1 MSQIKVDTEKLASIR
16 ATIQQQEQRMLHVS
30 NSIQRIASEM
40 NLDVSTAGEINE
52 CLSHL
57 KAKSATQN
65 AQLGDLASL
74 LTRVSDTFSQ
84 ADKAVAQEAKGAN
97 YLMENAVFLS
107 KSKGSSISL
116 LQNQFRLL
124 TPLFGMVVTG
134 VSTVPL
140 AMSWLSSFIKKVSE
154 AGNSNTSNLI
164 PPENTITECVGD
176 GCTVPDPTPVPT
188 PAPPVYPYSKA
199 DADSKKRV
207 ADLSTSYYSDGYM
220 KPNASGYKYQC
231 TSYVYCRVREKYGL
245 GALTGSNYG
254 KDVASTFKS
263 WANKSSLVDSDGSH
277 YRLISGRDGQYKVK
291 AYTGDGGS
299 KIISDSWV
307 SFSRRSNKAGHVV
320 YVESV
325 QIENGTKYV
334 YYSEGGTGYHNA
346 GTDGVIKRLPFDA
359 FMHQSDYT
367 YTGCVTFE
375 KA

>member
-1 MSQIKVDTEKLASIR
+1 MSQIKIDTEKLAAIR
-16 ATIQQQEQRMLHVS
+16 TTIQQQEQRMQSVS
-30 NSIQRIASEM
+30 NSIQRIAGEM
-40 NLDVSTAGEINE
+40 DLEVSTSREINE
-52 CLSHL
+52 RLSDL
-57 KAKSATQN
+57 KAKTSTQN
-65 AQLGDLASL
+65 ARLGDLAQILSK
-74 LTRVSDTFSQ
+74 VSDTFSQ
-84 ADKAVAQEAKGAN
+84 TDKTIAQEARGTN

-107 KSKGSSISL
+107 KSKGASISL

-124 TPLFGMVVTG
+124 TPLFGMTVAG
-134 VSTVPL
+134 VSTIPL
-140 AMSWLSSFIKKVSE
+140 AMNWLNSFIKKVSE
-154 AGNSNTSNLI
+154 TASSNSSKLI
-164 PPENTITECVGD
+164 PPENTFTECVGD
-176 GCTVPDPTPVPT
+176 GCTVTDPAPT
-188 PAPPVYPYSKA
+188 PAPPVYPFSKA
-199 DADSKKRV
+199 DADRKIRV
-207 ADLSTSYYSDGYM
+207 ADISSKFYEDGYTR
-220 KPNASGYKYQC
+220 PNGSGLYYQC

-245 GALTGSNYG
+245 GALTGSNCG
-254 KDVASTFKS
+254 KDVAATFKG
-263 WANKSSLVDSDGSH
+263 WANKSSLVDADGSH
-277 YRLISGRDGQYKVK
+277 YRLISGREGQHKVK

-346 GTDGVIKRLPFDA
+346 GTDGIIKRLPFDA